1 MLWSI
6 TTKGQI
12 AERKMGNIIYFSNRP
27 IFTYGMITLPIIF
40 NHYPCAHS
48 TDVVGGRIYS
58 SRGKKI
64 YSPSARIL
72 NHSANSDI

>member
-48 TDVVGGRIYS
+48 TDFVGGRINL
-58 SRGKKI
+58 SRGNEI
-64 YSPSARIL
+64 YSASARIL
-72 NHSANSDI
+72 KNSASSDI